1 MLIHINVFKY
11 VVLYSQACELAIV
24 SEEAIKQAVKR
35 RYAELAVLNN
45 PCCAPGS
52 NVTSQGTDAPDES
65 VSIAASCGSPL
76 AHMQLV
82 GGETVLDLGS
92 GGGIDA
98 FRASKL
104 VGNTGEVIGID
115 ATPEMV
121 FKARET
127 AKKYNYQNVEFRLGE
142 IEHMPIESST
152 VDVVVSN
159 CVLNLVPDKRGVF
172 AEIYRV
178 LKPNGRIAISD
189 MVATT
194 AAKSHIVNP
203 DEWAACIAGAIT
215 SEEYRDILEKSGFKE
230 IEALDEAHPINDE
243 CCSKGIPVKSVTW
256 LATKPS

>member
-1 MLIHINVFKY
+1 MASVT
-11 VVLYSQACELAIV
+11 
-24 SEEAIKQAVKR
+24 EEEIKQAVKR
-35 RYAELAVLNN
+35 RYAELAVLQK
-45 PCCAPGS
+45 PCCGPGS
-52 NVTSQGTDAPDES
+52 DVTGRGTDVPDES

-76 AHMQLV
+76 AHMQLKE
-82 GGETVLDLGS
+82 GETVLDLGS

-104 VGNTGEVIGID
+104 VGNTGKVIGID
-115 ATPEMV
+115 ATPEMI

-142 IEHMPIESST
+142 IEHMPIEGSA

-159 CVLNLVPDKRGVF
+159 CVLNLVPDKRGAF

-178 LKPNGRIAISD
+178 LKPKGRIAISD

-194 AAKSHIVNP
+194 AARNHIINP

-215 SEEYRDILEKSGFKE
+215 SEEYRDVLEKSGFKE
-230 IEALDEAHPINDE
+230 VEALDETHPINDE

>member
-1 MLIHINVFKY
+1 MT
-11 VVLYSQACELAIV
+11 
-24 SEEAIKQAVKR
+24 EEEIKQAVKR
-35 RYAELAVLNN
+35 RYAELAVLQK
-45 PCCAPGS
+45 PCCGPGS
-52 NVTSQGTDAPDES
+52 DVTGRGTDVPDES

-76 AHMQLV
+76 AHMQLKE
-82 GGETVLDLGS
+82 GETVLDLGS

-104 VGNTGEVIGID
+104 VGNTGKVIGID
-115 ATPEMV
+115 ATPEMI

-142 IEHMPIESST
+142 IEHMPIEGSA

-159 CVLNLVPDKRGVF
+159 CVLNLVPDKRGAF

-178 LKPNGRIAISD
+178 LKPKGRIAISD

-194 AAKSHIVNP
+194 AARNHIINP

-215 SEEYRDILEKSGFKE
+215 SEEYRDVLEKSGFKE
-230 IEALDEAHPINDE
+230 VEALDETHPINDE